1 MRVKDAPGTRT
12 RKEAGGPF
20 DNLIQE
26 LLEHKV
32 DKTEE
37 EEEEEEEEEKEEEK
51 EEEEEE
57 KEEEELLGFRV

>member
-26 LLEHKV
+26 FEHKV
-32 DKTEE
+32 DKTE